1 MTDVNER
8 PFNLSLSKICV
19 KENQRKGTL
28 VGTIT
33 AQDPDDDV
41 SRSRSKSE
49 FYLFIYFYSRL
60 IFILDVFIP
69 FSI

>member
-8 PFNLSLSKICV
+8 PFNLSLSKIFV
-19 KENQRKGTL
+19 KENQRKETL

-41 SRSRSKSE
+41 SRSKSE
-49 FYLFIYFYSRL
+49 FYLL
-60 IFILDVFIP
+60 FILA
-69 FSI
+69 